1 MRRVWEYIYWRLP
14 VGKRQ
19 FFDKANDL
27 VKKADSL
34 RQILESGIKN
44 SYNHQNEL
52 YNQMSGKIDGLS
64 NEVRHL
70 HEENA
75 RLERIITHYHKQDM
89 QMFWEEYRKDGES
102 TADAQKRFFLA
113 LPKAKG
119 VSRNLQ
125 LLEKDLL
132 RAFARICEENKL
144 SYWLYAGTLLG
155 AVRHK
160 GFIPWDDDVDTCMA
174 REDIEKLREILK
186 DHQEYR
192 LTVRYDACGFCK
204 QIRFTYK
211 DTTIPVFIDIFP
223 FDWISEASYE
233 KWEENQ
239 KIRKELKTEITD
251 EGNPLIQEFRRAGCV
266 DDDSAIGIQIAEIF
280 NKYYKKLYDKNIIC
294 AKEDAKGCLYSFDS
308 WSYCNDNNLIS
319 KEIFYPLRKIEFE
332 GDEYYVPNKYI
343 YVLKEVY
350 GEDFYTFPCGEP
362 HFIHADWK
370 KNEKLLEEEV
380 KKRVK

>member
-1 MRRVWEYIYWRLP
+1 M
-14 VGKRQ
+14 
-19 FFDKANDL
+19 
-27 VKKADSL
+27 
-34 RQILESGIKN
+34 
-44 SYNHQNEL
+44 
-52 YNQMSGKIDGLS
+52 
-64 NEVRHL
+64 
-70 HEENA
+70 
-75 RLERIITHYHKQDM
+75 
-89 QMFWEEYRKDGES
+89 
-102 TADAQKRFFLA
+102 
-113 LPKAKG
+113 
-119 VSRNLQ
+119 
-125 LLEKDLL
+125 
-132 RAFARICEENKL
+132 
-144 SYWLYAGTLLG
+144 
-155 AVRHK
+155 RHK

-192 LTVRYDACGFCK
+192 LTVRYDAGGFCK

-319 KEIFYPLRKIEFE
+319 KEIFYPLQKIEFE